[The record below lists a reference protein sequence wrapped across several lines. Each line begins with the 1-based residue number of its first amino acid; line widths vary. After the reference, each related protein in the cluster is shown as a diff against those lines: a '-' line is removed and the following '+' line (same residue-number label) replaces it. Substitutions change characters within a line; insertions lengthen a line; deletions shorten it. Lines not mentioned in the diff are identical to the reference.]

1 MHLDAV
7 PLPDTAVARLAAEV
21 AAEHHTPALVNH
33 VQRSYLWAAA
43 LGVQRG
49 LAFDAELLFVAAML
63 HDIGLVPA
71 FDAHEVPFEEA
82 GGQVAAV
89 FAAGAGWP
97 AARRVR
103 VSEIVVRHMWPSVD
117 PAADAEGHLL
127 EVGTGL
133 DISGRDADVW
143 PATLRAEVLER
154 YPRLDLA
161 AEFTRALE
169 LQALRKRGSSAERI
183 VRSGLADR
191 LAHNPLG

>member
-1 MHLDAV
+1 VRIDDV
-7 PLPDTAVARLAAEV
+7 PVPSSPVTRLAEEV
-21 AAEHHTPALVNH
+21 AGEHHTPALLNH
-33 VQRSYLWAAA
+33 VWRSYLWSAS

-49 LAFDAELLFVAAML
+49 LAFDPELLFVAAML

-97 AARRVR
+97 APRRVR
-103 VSEIVVRHMWPSVD
+103 VAEIVVRHMWPSVD
-117 PAADAEGHLL
+117 PDDDPEGHLL

-133 DISGRDADVW
+133 DISGRGADLW
-143 PATLRAEVLER
+143 PAALRTEVLDR

-161 AEFTRALE
+161 AEFTRLLQ
-169 LQALRKRGSSAERI
+169 LQAARKPGSSAERL
-183 VRSGLADR
+183 VQGGLADR
-191 LAHNPLG
+191 LARNPLG